1 MADYTITNDAN
12 RCVQCGLCVAF
23 CPCNVLEFNEEGYP
37 YAAHPEKCVG
47 CTTCSGN
54 CRKRALLVEATGD
67 ATYNPSA
74 DEDRAE
80 PISDELHAEYAEL
93 QRSIMQ
99 NLGLRWQP
107 VAVSL
112 IDKDELLPDV
122 PMPPEN
128 LRFCQAMMAAR
139 RGASILM
146 PPHRH
151 SCPDGTSI
159 FGMTGVPEKLATG
172 EIYVLFHKVVNAEAA
187 ARMVAERPTLPPK
200 SRRATYV
207 APLAKTVR
215 EPEVV
220 VFTGT
225 PEQMMWL
232 SMSMSYYTASP
243 RLPRVGL
250 QLHVRGGGASAV
262 DQRRTQHHVRLLRLP
277 CGDRHRRGH
286 DVYGRADA
294 SAADDRAGRG
304 GAGEEGHPRFAQQD
318 LRRAHHVE
326 RVRPPAKAGGL
337 LSSTLPREEN
347 MALFTLRPALEKG
360 PRADRLVSV

>member
-1 MADYTITNDAN
+1 MGDYRILNAAD
-12 RCVQCGLCVAF
+12 RCVACGLCVAF
-23 CPCNVLEFNEEGYP
+23 CPCEVLEADEAGHPF
-37 YAAHPEKCVG
+37 AARIEDCVG
-47 CTTCSGN
+47 CTTCAGN
-54 CRKRALLVEATGD
+54 CPQRALLVEATGD
-67 ATYNPSA
+67 AIYDPFA
-74 DEDRAE
+74 DEPRAE
-80 PISDELHAEYAEL
+80 PLAQELHEQYAAW
-93 QRSIMQ
+93 QRTIMEK
-99 NLGLRWQP
+99 LGLRWQP

-128 LRFCQAMMAAR
+128 QRFCQAMMAAR

-207 APLAKTVR
+207 APLAHTVR

-232 SMSMSYYTASP
+232 CMSMSYYSGHRFDFHASGFNSMCVEAVLYP
-243 RLPRVGL
+243 LMEQEPNITFGCYGCRAATDLGEDMMFMGVPTDKLPIV
-250 QLHVRGGGASAV
+250 
-262 DQRRTQHHVRLLRLP
+262 
-277 CGDRHRRGH
+277 
-286 DVYGRADA
+286 
-294 SAADDRAGRG
+294 
-304 GAGEEGHPRFAQQD
+304 AQGISELAKKAIPD
-318 LRRAHHVE
+318 SRMKIYV
-326 RVRPPAKAGGL
+326 PPI
-337 LSSTLPREEN
+337 
-347 MALFTLRPALEKG
+347 M
-360 PRADRLVSV
+360 

>member
-1 MADYTITNDAN
+1 MADYRIVNDAD
-12 RCVQCGLCVAF
+12 RCVACGLCVAF
-23 CPCNVLEFNEEGYP
+23 CPCEVLEADEMGHPF
-37 YAAHPEKCVG
+37 AARIEDCVG

-54 CRKRALLVEATGD
+54 CPQRALLVEAIGD
-67 ATYNPSA
+67 AVYDPFA
-74 DEDRAE
+74 DEPRAE
-80 PISDELHAEYAEL
+80 PIDSMLHEQYVEW
-93 QRSIMQ
+93 QRVIMEK
-99 NLGLRWQP
+99 LGLRWQP

-128 LRFCQAMMAAR
+128 QRFCQAMMAAR

-220 VFTGT
+220 VITGT

-232 SMSMSYYTASP
+232 CMSMSYYSGHRFDFHASGFNSMCVEAVLYP
-243 RLPRVGL
+243 LTEQEPNITFGCYGCRAATDLGEDMMFMGLPIDKLPIVAQGL
-250 QLHVRGGGASAV
+250 TELAKKAIPDSRMKIYV
-262 DQRRTQHHVRLLRLP
+262 
-277 CGDRHRRGH
+277 
-286 DVYGRADA
+286 
-294 SAADDRAGRG
+294 
-304 GAGEEGHPRFAQQD
+304 
-318 LRRAHHVE
+318 
-326 RVRPPAKAGGL
+326 PPI
-337 LSSTLPREEN
+337 
-347 MALFTLRPALEKG
+347 M
-360 PRADRLVSV
+360 

>member
-23 CPCNVLEFNEEGYP
+23 CPCDVLEFNDEGYP
-37 YAAHPEKCVG
+37 YAAHPERCVG

-54 CRKRALLVEATGD
+54 CPKRALLVEATGD
-67 ATYNPSA
+67 AIYNPFA

-80 PISDELHAEYAEL
+80 SISDELRAEYAGY

-99 NLGLRWQP
+99 SLGLRWQP

-232 SMSMSYYTASP
+232 SMSMSYYTGHRHDFHASGFNSMCVEAVL
-243 RLPRVGL
+243 LPLTNDEPNITFGCYGCRAATDIGEDMMFMGVPTHL
-250 QLHVRGGGASAV
+250 LPMIAQGAAELAKKAIPDS
-262 DQRRTQHHVRLLRLP
+262 RNKI
-277 CGDRHRRGH
+277 
-286 DVYGRADA
+286 Y
-294 SAADDRAGRG
+294 
-304 GAGEEGHPRFAQQD
+304 
-318 LRRAHHVE
+318 VE
-326 RVRPPAKAGGL
+326 PI
-337 LSSTLPREEN
+337 
-347 MALFTLRPALEKG
+347 M
-360 PRADRLVSV
+360 

>member
-1 MADYTITNDAN
+1 MADYKITIDPD
-12 RCVQCGLCVAF
+12 RCVKCGLCIAF
-23 CPCNVLEFNEEGYP
+23 CPCEVLEADDEGRP
-37 YAAHPEKCVG
+37 FAARIEDCVG

-54 CRKRALLVEATGD
+54 CPQRALLVEATGD
-67 ATYNPSA
+67 ATYDPFA
-74 DEDRAE
+74 DEPRAE
-80 PISDELHAEYAEL
+80 PIARDLREQYAEW
-93 QRSIMQ
+93 QRVVMEK
-99 NLGLRWQP
+99 LGLRWQP

-122 PMPPEN
+122 PLPPEN

-172 EIYVLFHKVVNAEAA
+172 EIYVLFHKLVNAEAA

-207 APLAKTVR
+207 APLEKTVR
-215 EPEVV
+215 VPEVV

-232 SMSMSYYTASP
+232 CMSMSYYTGHRFDFHASGYNSMCVEAVLYP
-243 RLPRVGL
+243 LMEQEPNITFGCYGCRAATDVGEDMMFMGVPL
-250 QLHVRGGGASAV
+250 DKMPTVVKGCTELAKKAIPHSRMKIYV
-262 DQRRTQHHVRLLRLP
+262 
-277 CGDRHRRGH
+277 
-286 DVYGRADA
+286 
-294 SAADDRAGRG
+294 
-304 GAGEEGHPRFAQQD
+304 
-318 LRRAHHVE
+318 
-326 RVRPPAKAGGL
+326 PPI
-337 LSSTLPREEN
+337 
-347 MALFTLRPALEKG
+347 M
-360 PRADRLVSV
+360 